1 MSEETG
7 LGIGRRGVLSRVG
20 AGCLAA
26 AGGGL
31 LLPDPPWSPDP
42 ADDETVHEERPEVDE
57 SAVPY
62 AVWQHKYENGE
73 YEPTAPINV
82 VFPLQTATFR
92 EVIDVFRDANWY
104 GYPEEYARYA
114 WDRDDEAFVLQQ
126 WTGAE
131 TYFGKVGRHH
141 VRCWQTDGTA
151 SIQAHVD
158 TAATPKHGIVSY
170 AEGRTAVEDLF
181 SAAGWSVDAERLSLG
196 NESDPDHDGR
206 ASVIRG
212 VE

>member
-1 MSEETG
+1 MAEETG
-7 LGIGRRGVLSRVG
+7 LGVSRRGLLSRVG
-20 AGCLAA
+20 AGCLVVM
-26 AGGGL
+26 GGGL

-42 ADDETVHEERPEVDE
+42 ADDATAHEEVSEVDE

-62 AVWQHKYENGE
+62 AVWQHKYEDGAF
-73 YEPTAPINV
+73 EPTAPVNV
-82 VFPLQTATFR
+82 VFPLEQATFQD
-92 EVIDVFRDANWY
+92 VIDVFRDANWY
-104 GYPEEYARYA
+104 GFPEEYARYA
-114 WDRDDEAFVLQQ
+114 WDRGEESFTLQQ

-170 AEGRTAVEDLF
+170 AQGRTAVEDLF
-181 SAAGWSVDAERLSLG
+181 SAAGWNVDDERLPLG
-196 NESDPDHDGR
+196 NDSDPDHDGW